1 MFLRLVVMAVVM
13 LGPPGVTMTSPLA
26 EREHEEAASAVDARD
41 WLVHRDMVQPPL
53 RARADRFAR
62 RHRRLRL
69 RPVRRLPARQR
80 RRRASRRVSRCVLYA
95 DDDDPDPEA

>member
-1 MFLRLVVMAVVM
+1 MFLRLAVMAMVL

-26 EREHEEAASAVDARD
+26 EREHEEAASAVEARD
-41 WLVHRDMVQPPL
+41 WLMHRDMVQPPPP
-53 RARADRFAR
+53 APSERFTR

-80 RRRASRRVSRCVLYA
+80 RRRPSRRVSRCVLYA
-95 DDDDPDPEA
+95 DNDDPDPEA